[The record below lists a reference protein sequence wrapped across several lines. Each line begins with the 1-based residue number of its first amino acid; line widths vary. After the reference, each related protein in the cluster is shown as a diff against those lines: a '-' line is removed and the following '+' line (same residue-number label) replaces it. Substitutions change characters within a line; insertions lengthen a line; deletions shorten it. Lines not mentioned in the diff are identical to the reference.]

1 MTFSHA
7 PCPAREKQARQSVTR
22 AVSDSHALVHRSLCP
37 GFSMLRALCSHAHPP
52 HACPLQVAHHGG
64 HVVDISDAFGYAV
77 STDVETVGP
86 RDKRSRCS
94 LRARVRCHGERPN
107 IGRMVDHACC
117 CRARLGVDTSTCR
130 SLVRPLPPQARATR
144 RLKSVFTHIVVLRTQ
159 KSFTLVMELRLASL
173 TVPSQSQA

>member
-1 MTFSHA
+1 VSRFLNA
-7 PCPAREKQARQSVTR
+7 PRTLFTCT
-22 AVSDSHALVHRSLCP
+22 
-37 GFSMLRALCSHAHPP
+37 PP
-52 HACPLQVAHHGG
+52 HACPLQVADHGG
-64 HVVDISDAFGYAV
+64 LVVDISDAFGCAV

-144 RLKSVFTHIVVLRTQ
+144 RLKSVFTHIVVLQTQ
-159 KSFTLVMELRLASL
+159 KSFTLVIKLRLASL